1 MFSQKQFDRSVPVLY
16 STVCLAVEDMV
27 LLHDVGITSLCVS
40 LSIFYL
46 RLLNIFSASS
56 LIGPKLVVIGRMV
69 CTYVELRADLRHTTV
84 QFIQAIQAIVLDE
97 LPLSNRKMSSL

>member
-1 MFSQKQFDRSVPVLY
+1 
-16 STVCLAVEDMV
+16 MV

-69 CTYVELRADLRHTTV
+69 CTRVLRVVRTIPMMCEELRAIACTR
-84 QFIQAIQAIVLDE
+84 A
-97 LPLSNRKMSSL
+97 SS